1 MSTTVSRIKEFI
13 DYKGLSVRKFEE
25 NVGFSNGAFAS
36 QYKNNKSIGSDKIE
50 NILRFYP
57 EINTEWLLLGKGEM
71 LKSETQ
77 PPVEIITPTKVKGRD
92 LMPKVVVVDDAD
104 NDRIPLVPVKAQAG
118 YLNGYGDPEYIEK
131 LPTYSVPTLRN
142 GTYRM
147 FQVGGHSM
155 YPTLQN
161 NSYVVGEFVENWEQ
175 MSDNRIYV
183 VVTSTEGII
192 VKRVINRLK
201 EYESL
206 YCKSDN
212 RDYPHISVNVQ
223 DIKEVWE
230 CKMHLSFEFLDP
242 VTNYQKI
249 ADLEIEMLKMRE
261 DFEDFKTKNAL
272 LQHKNPQKH

>member
-1 MSTTVSRIKEFI
+1 MNTTVSRIKEFI

-50 NILRFYP
+50 NILHFYP
-57 EINTEWLLLGKGEM
+57 EINAEWLLLGKGEM
-71 LKSETQ
+71 LKSEAR
-77 PPVEIITPTKVKGRD
+77 PVEIITSVKD

-104 NDRIPLVPVKAQAG
+104 RDRIPLVPVKAQAG
-118 YLNGYGDPEYIEK
+118 YLAGYGDPEFIKK
-131 LPTYSVPTLRN
+131 LPTYSVPNLHN

-147 FQVGGHSM
+147 FQVSGHSM

-161 NSYVVGEFVENWEQ
+161 NSYVVGEFVENWEY
-175 MSDNRIYV
+175 MSDNRVYV
-183 VVTSTEGII
+183 VVTISEGII
-192 VKRVINRLK
+192 VKRVINRIK
-201 EYESL
+201 QYESL

-212 RDYPHISVNVQ
+212 RDYPHMSVNVQ

-249 ADLEIEMLKMRE
+249 ADLEIEMLKMKE
-261 DFEDFKTKNAL
+261 EIQQLKTKSTTFL
-272 LQHKNPQKH
+272 KQ

>member
-1 MSTTVSRIKEFI
+1 MVVDRILKIIEL
-13 DYKGLSVRKFEE
+13 KGI
-25 NVGFSNGAFAS
+25 
-36 QYKNNKSIGSDKIE
+36 NKSIFYRDTGLSNGFLDKVKDVGVSKIE
-50 NILRFYP
+50 KILSSYSD
-57 EINTEWLLLGKGEM
+57 INPIWLLTGEGDIF
-71 LKSETQ
+71 KNEIH

-104 NDRIPLVPVKAQAG
+104 NDRIPLVPIKAQAG

-161 NSYVVGEFVENWEQ
+161 NSYVVGEFVESWEQ

>member
-1 MSTTVSRIKEFI
+1 M
-13 DYKGLSVRKFEE
+13 
-25 NVGFSNGAFAS
+25 
-36 QYKNNKSIGSDKIE
+36 
-50 NILRFYP
+50 
-57 EINTEWLLLGKGEM
+57 
-71 LKSETQ
+71 
-77 PPVEIITPTKVKGRD
+77 
-92 LMPKVVVVDDAD
+92 
-104 NDRIPLVPVKAQAG
+104 
-118 YLNGYGDPEYIEK
+118 
-131 LPTYSVPTLRN
+131 
-142 GTYRM
+142 
-147 FQVGGHSM
+147 
-155 YPTLQN
+155 
-161 NSYVVGEFVENWEQ
+161 
-175 MSDNRIYV
+175 